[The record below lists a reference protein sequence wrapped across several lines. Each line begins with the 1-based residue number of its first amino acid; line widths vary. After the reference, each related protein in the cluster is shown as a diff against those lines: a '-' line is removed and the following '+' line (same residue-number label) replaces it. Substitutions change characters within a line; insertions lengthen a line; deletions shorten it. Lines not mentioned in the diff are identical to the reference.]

1 MSSEELSADEVL
13 QIVSERVSAVLGLD
27 GTDVGAATRFDE
39 DLHADS
45 LDLVEVVESV
55 ERVLQQRG
63 FAVSV
68 PDDELLAV
76 QTVGEA
82 AERIRGGLG
91 G

>member
-1 MSSEELSADEVL
+1 MGNKPTADEIL
-13 QIVSERVSAVLGLD
+13 QLVAERITTVLGL
-27 GTDVGAATRFDE
+27 GNATISAATRFDE

-55 ERVLQQRG
+55 EQALQQRG
-63 FAVSV
+63 YTVDV

-82 AERIRGGLG
+82 AQRISGGLQG
-91 G
+91 